1 MQVNASGGTLDF
13 TDYDFNICLI
23 DRWIRRKAATPQDAV
38 WGVLAARYVWEVDA
52 GVSVWVPGCGASQI
66 FRWGSGRSIR

>member
-38 WGVLAARYVWEVDA
+38 WGVLAARYAWR
-52 GVSVWVPGCGASQI
+52 WVPSV
-66 FRWGSGRSIR
+66 S